1 MVSSAFMWTMWKFR
15 NDLHFGRVKWSGLQ
29 VIWHRLFRLLRRWSI
44 LSPKKKVA
52 AMEAFLNLPENKIS
66 EAPQILPAEEKENTL
81 GSSGDASSIVHS
93 SIDRLN
99 CWSACYLLCFL
110 LSVLWPTFLCFAG
123 LPLLEGFC
131 NSCCVR
137 GSMLGPCS
145 GVEWFLLCNMR

>member
-81 GSSGDASSIVHS
+81 GRSGDASSIVRS

-99 CWSACYLLCFL
+99 YWSACYLLCFL
-110 LSVLWPTFLCFAG
+110 LSVVWSTFFV
-123 LPLLEGFC
+123 FC
-131 NSCCVR
+131 WADFTR
-137 GSMLGPCS
+137 R
-145 GVEWFLLCNMR
+145 FL